1 MTPEDLP
8 DGKFDQ
14 LGAIH
19 RFVRD
24 RRQTLGLNLRDAAEQ
39 IGISFNS
46 LSRVERGYPPDSPS
60 LIAILAWLGLPVT
73 WLDAA
78 ADLDAAAVGEAWAY
92 WRGWQDCAKA
102 HRDAV
107 AQVAPMD
114 PPARITPEFA
124 AAFPHL
130 TDGGGPACSECGGR
144 PKRGLIRSE
153 DGESWQCEG
162 CYHDLS
168 NGLVADRSEP

>member
-24 RRQTLGLNLRDAAEQ
+24 RRHALGLNLRDAADQ

-46 LSRVERGYPPDSPS
+46 LSRVERGYPPDSPA
-60 LIAILAWLGLPVT
+60 LIAILAWLGLPVQ
-73 WLDAA
+73 WLDG
-78 ADLDAAAVGEAWAY
+78 DGELDAAAVGEQWAY
-92 WRGWQDCAKA
+92 WRGWQDCARA

-107 AQVAPMD
+107 DQVAPAG

-130 TDGGGPACSECGGR
+130 ASGDPACSECGGR

-153 DGESWQCEG
+153 DGQSAQCEG

-168 NGLVADRSEP
+168 NGLMADRSEP

>member
-24 RRQTLGLNLRDAAEQ
+24 RRKALGLNLRDAAEQ
-39 IGISFNS
+39 IGVSFNS

-60 LIAILAWLGLPVT
+60 LIAILAWLGLSVR
-73 WLDAA
+73 WLDG
-78 ADLDAAAVGEAWAY
+78 DPELDAAAVGEQWAY

-107 AQVAPMD
+107 DLVAPMN
-114 PPARITPEFA
+114 PSARSTP
-124 AAFPHL
+124 
-130 TDGGGPACSECGGR
+130 DGEQWLRGEPACSECGGR

-153 DGESWQCEG
+153 DGKTWQCEG
-162 CYHDLS
+162 CYHDLAHGKQPAERGS
-168 NGLVADRSEP
+168 S